1 MLGVV
6 LLHIPAVQ
14 HAVASKTSEAI
25 QRKLGTKVSLGNI
38 SLGLLNRIVVDEVT
52 VEDQQRHKMFSCHR
66 LSAKIDITSIFEG
79 RIVISSA
86 QIFGM
91 KAVLSKADGN
101 SPLNCQFVLDSLA
114 SKDTTDNTPLNL
126 RISSLV
132 IRNSA
137 VAYDRRDK
145 ARKHNTLDLN
155 HIYADSISG
164 HIMLYGLTG
173 DSLSLRVKRL
183 ALVERNSGLTV
194 NNLAFIAD
202 AGKSSAR
209 IKGFALQ
216 TPNSDIGVD
225 MAIEYND
232 GEIKSLGIRSDHS
245 SIGTNDM
252 ALFVPRLMGTNQSI
266 FLDTEITGDRNSVD
280 IKSLSLSTS
289 GREIALSLSGKARA
303 RTGIAGS
310 FRDGGDVS
318 WSIPMLHLHADH
330 DAMSRLARNTGISH
344 NAIPRIGDI
353 DIRASA
359 NGTRHSINAETCI
372 ESGIGDLTSRIAVNG
387 GNACVDL
394 SSNTLRLGD
403 IINGGIIGNTELSLH
418 ATSEIDRNTKRP
430 RRIDAKLTLPLLTL
444 KGYAYRNLNASIG
457 MEADKG
463 SMEISVADMN
473 ADIRMAV
480 TAENITALLDGRASE
495 LRNINLE
502 ANVGNISPHALNLT
516 KSYPGTSFGMD
527 INAMIGDAGK
537 VLDNLTAHISNV
549 RITGE
554 SERYSCARTS
564 LRSSYHSDG
573 SREIVLDSDFANV
586 HATGQYDIETLGASI
601 VNLISRRL
609 PTLPGIPQY
618 KKTGNT
624 MSLTATISDTRPLNL
639 LAGTNIMGNSPIS
652 IKGYINDGLNT
663 TDITLEAD
671 SMTVSGT
678 RLEDASLHLESP
690 GDTLH
695 LAANAL
701 KHNSDGGILS
711 LSIAG
716 KAANNN
722 VNASLKWDNGSG
734 NEFNGSLNIGGQFY
748 QNIEGEAIAKINI
761 TPSEVMINDSLW
773 HLRRAGIT
781 YSANRLAVDNF
792 LLEHGEQHIRI
803 NGMATRSREDSLT
816 VSLKDVN
823 VAYIMNLV
831 DFHSVEFDGYATGD
845 AVATSVFST
854 PEAHA
859 DLVVRDFLFEQGR
872 MGILT
877 VSADWD
883 NALGQINIKGRCDDP
898 DVRPLDFTSLPSG
911 AGGSDAKPG
920 NLPTEGIDGKT
931 IIDGYVSIKKN
942 YIDLDLQAVNTR
954 LEFMNTFC
962 GSFLDDVT
970 AWANGRLRLWG
981 DLSKINLTGEAV
993 VNGKIH
999 VTPLNTVYTLKNDTV
1014 SLVYNDILFKKC
1026 KVADENGNTATVTGG
1041 LHHKHLSRMTFDFDI
1056 EASHML
1062 CFDFPALDGST
1073 FCGHVIGSGT
1083 CKIKGRPGEIT
1094 FDIEAFPEKETEIV
1108 YNVSSPDAIQDQEFI
1123 TWRDMGSV
1131 SADKENGADKEND
1144 DDDDDFRS
1152 DIRMNFLIHTTTDNT
1167 LRLIMDERTGDYI
1180 TLNGTGT
1187 LRATYFNK
1195 GGMEIFGNYNVQH
1208 GEYKMTIQQVITKNF
1223 TFLPGGTIAFGG
1235 PPFKADVNLEAQYI
1249 VPSVPLSDLSIGNS
1263 FSNNSV
1269 RVNCLMNITGTAE
1282 HPVVDFDLNIP
1293 QASSDVQQ
1301 MITTLMDSEQERNQ
1315 QVIYLLTVG
1324 RFFSGN
1330 DNVAESGQ
1338 SRTAVAMQ
1346 SFLSGTL
1353 SQQLNNIIS
1362 DVVLKNQNWNFGANI
1377 SPGDEGMMNAEY
1389 EGLISGRMLNNR
1401 LLINGQFGYRDNANA
1416 TTSFIGDFDIR
1427 YLLFP
1432 NGNLQVR
1439 VYNQTSDRYFTKSN
1453 LNTQGL
1459 GIVWKHDFNHIIPY
1473 WNKRSNKS
1481 NKKGS
1486 SKHVKN
1492 SAPREAITTR
1502 R

>member
-14 HAVASKTSEAI
+14 HAVASKTSEAL
-25 QRKLGTKVSLGNI
+25 QHKLGTKVSLGNI

-91 KAVLSKADGN
+91 KAVLSKADGK

-114 SKDTTDNTPLNL
+114 SKDTTSKTPLNL
-126 RISSLV
+126 QISSLV

-137 VAYDRRDK
+137 VAYDRKDK

-155 HIYADSISG
+155 HIYVDRISG
-164 HIMLYGLTG
+164 HIMLYSLTG
-173 DSLSLRVKRL
+173 DSLSLRMKKL

-194 NNLAFIAD
+194 NNLSFIAD

-209 IKGFALQ
+209 IKGFSLQ
-216 TPNSDIGVD
+216 TPNSDIGID
-225 MAIEYND
+225 IAIKYKD
-232 GEIKSLGIRSDHS
+232 REIKSLDISSDHS
-245 SIGTNDM
+245 SIGTNDI
-252 ALFVPRLMGTNQSI
+252 ALFVPRLRGTNQSI
-266 FLDTEITGDRNSVD
+266 FFDTEITGDRNTLN
-280 IKSLSLSTS
+280 IKSLSLNTA

-303 RTGIAGS
+303 RSNIVS
-310 FRDGGDVS
+310 CILDGGDIS
-318 WSIPMLHLHADH
+318 WSIPMLHLHADY
-330 DAMSRLARNTGISH
+330 DAMNRLARNTGIST
-344 NAIPRIGDI
+344 NTIPHIGDI
-353 DIRASA
+353 DIKASA

-372 ESGIGDLTSRIAVNG
+372 ESGIGNLTSRVAVSG
-387 GNACVDL
+387 ENASVDL
-394 SSNTLRLGD
+394 NSNTLRLGNV
-403 IINGGIIGNTELSLH
+403 INGGIIGDTELSLH
-418 ATSEIDRNTKRP
+418 ATSVIDQNSKRP
-430 RRIDAKLTLPLLTL
+430 RKLDGKLTLPLLTL
-444 KGYAYRNLNASIG
+444 KGYAYRNIDASIG

-463 SMEISVADMN
+463 SIEMSVADMN
-473 ADIRMAV
+473 ADINMSV
-480 TAENITALLDGRASE
+480 TADNISALLDGRASE

-537 VLDNLTAHISNV
+537 VLDNLTAYINNV

-554 SERYSCARTS
+554 RERYSCERAS
-564 LRSSYHSDG
+564 LRSRRHGDG

-601 VNLISRRL
+601 VNLISQRL

-624 MSLTATISDTRPLNL
+624 MALTATISDTRPLNL
-639 LAGTNIMGNSPIS
+639 LAGTNILNNSPIS

-671 SMTVSGT
+671 SMTVSGM

-701 KHNSDGGILS
+701 KHNSDGGMLS

-722 VNASLKWDNGSG
+722 VNASLKWNNGSG

-803 NGMATRSREDSLT
+803 NGMATKSHKDSLT

-872 MGILT
+872 MGVLT

-883 NALGQINIKGRCDDP
+883 NSLGQINIKGRCDDP
-898 DVRPLDFTSLPSG
+898 DVKPLYLPLSSS
-911 AGGSDAKPG
+911 AEKSDAKPG
-920 NLPTEGIDGKT
+920 SPPIEGHDGKT

-981 DLSKINLTGEAV
+981 DLSKINLTGDAV

-1014 SLVYNDILFKKC
+1014 SLVYNDILFNKC
-1026 KVADENGNTATVTGG
+1026 EVADENGNTATVTGG
-1041 LHHKHLSRMTFDFDI
+1041 LHHNHLSRMTFDFDI

-1062 CFDFPALDGST
+1062 CFDFPTLDGST

-1123 TWRDMGSV
+1123 TWRDMGSMSPDKV
-1131 SADKENGADKEND
+1131 SGADTKN

-1152 DIRMNFLIHTTTDNT
+1152 NIRMNFLIHTTTDNT

-1235 PPFKADVNLEAQYI
+1235 PPFEADVNLEAQYI

-1330 DNVAESGQ
+1330 NNVAESGQ

-1459 GIVWKHDFNHIIPY
+1459 GIVWKHDFNYIIPY
-1473 WNKRSNKS
+1473 WNKRS

-1492 SAPREAITTR
+1492 SAPVR

>member
-14 HAVASKTSEAI
+14 HGVASRTSEAL
-25 QRKLGTKVSLGNI
+25 QHKLGTRVSIGNI
-38 SLGLLNRIVVDEVT
+38 SLGLLNRIVIDEVMI
-52 VEDQQRHKMFSCHR
+52 EDQQHHKMFSCHR
-66 LSAKIDITSIFEG
+66 LSAKIDIASILEG
-79 RIVISSA
+79 HIVISSA

-91 KAVLSKADGN
+91 KAVLSKADGK
-101 SPLNCQFVLDSLA
+101 SPLNCQFILDSLK
-114 SKDTTDNTPLNL
+114 SKDTTSKTPLNL
-126 RISSLV
+126 QISSLV

-137 VAYDRRDK
+137 VVYDRRDK
-145 ARKHNTLDLN
+145 ARKHSTFDPN
-155 HIYADSISG
+155 HIYVDRISG
-164 HIMLYGLTG
+164 HIMLYSLKD
-173 DSLSLRVKRL
+173 DSLSLRMKKM
-183 ALVERNSGLTV
+183 ALVERNSGLSI
-194 NNLAFIAD
+194 NNLSFIAD
-202 AGKSSAR
+202 AGKMSAR
-209 IKGFALQ
+209 IKDFSLQ
-216 TPNSDIGVD
+216 TPNSDIGLD
-225 MAIEYND
+225 IAIKYND
-232 GEIKSLGIRSDHS
+232 REIKSLGIRSDHS
-245 SIGTNDM
+245 SVGTNDI
-252 ALFVPRLMGTNQSI
+252 ALFVPKLTGTNQSI
-266 FLDTEITGDRNSVD
+266 FFDTEITGDGKALN
-280 IKSLSLSTS
+280 IKSLSLNTS
-289 GREIALSLSGKARA
+289 GREIAFSMSGKARA
-303 RTGIAGS
+303 RSNIVS
-310 FRDGGDVS
+310 CIRNGDDIS
-318 WSIPMLHLHADH
+318 WSIPTFYLHADY
-330 DAMSRLARNTGISH
+330 DAITSLARNTGIGS
-344 NAIPRIGDI
+344 NTIPHIGNI
-353 DIRASA
+353 DIKASA

-372 ESGIGDLTSRIAVNG
+372 ESGIGDFTSRIAVSGENVS
-387 GNACVDL
+387 VDL
-394 SSNTLRLGD
+394 NSNTLRLGN
-403 IINGGIIGNTELSLH
+403 ILSGGIVGDTELSLH
-418 ATSEIDRNTKRP
+418 AMSIIDQSTKRP
-430 RRIDAKLTLPLLTL
+430 RKLDARLTLPLLTL
-444 KGYAYRNLNASIG
+444 KGYAYRNINASIG

-463 SMEISVADMN
+463 SIEMSVADMN
-473 ADIRMAV
+473 ADVNVSV
-480 TAENITALLDGRASE
+480 TAENITALLEGRASE
-495 LRNINLE
+495 LRNINLA
-502 ANVGNISPHALNLT
+502 ANVGNICPHALNLT
-516 KSYPGTSFGMD
+516 ESYPGTSFGMD
-527 INAMIGDAGK
+527 INAMIGDAGD
-537 VLDNLTAHISNV
+537 VLDNLTAHINNV
-549 RITGE
+549 RITGA
-554 SERYSCARTS
+554 SEHYSCERTS
-564 LRSSYHSDG
+564 LSSRCHNNG
-573 SREIVLDSDFANV
+573 NREIVLDSDFANV
-586 HATGQYDIETLGASI
+586 LATGQYDMETLGTSL
-601 VNLISRRL
+601 VNLISQRL

-624 MSLTATISDTRPLNL
+624 MSLKATISDTRPLNI
-639 LAGTNIMGNSPIS
+639 LAGTNILNNSPIS
-652 IKGYINDGLNT
+652 IKGYINDALNT

-671 SMTVSGT
+671 SMTVSGM
-678 RLEDASLHLESP
+678 RLEGASIHLASP

-695 LAANAL
+695 LEANAL
-701 KHNSDGGILS
+701 KHNSDGGKLS
-711 LSIAG
+711 LSITG

-722 VNASLKWDNGSG
+722 VKASLRWNNGDG
-734 NEFNGSLNIGGQFY
+734 NDFNGSLNIGGQFY
-748 QNIEGEAIAKINI
+748 QNIEGKAIAKINI

-781 YSANRLAVDNF
+781 YSANSLAVDNF

-803 NGMATRSREDSLT
+803 NGMATRNPKDSLT

-872 MGILT
+872 MGVLT

-883 NALGQINIKGRCDDP
+883 NSLGQINIKGRCDDP
-898 DVRPLDFTSLPSG
+898 NVKPLNIPP
-911 AGGSDAKPG
+911 ANVDAKGYAMSGKPS
-920 NLPTEGIDGKT
+920 TEEHDGKT

-962 GSFLDDVT
+962 DSFLDDVS

-981 DLSKINLTGEAV
+981 DLSKINLTGDAV
-993 VNGKIH
+993 VNGSIH
-999 VTPLNTVYTLKNDTV
+999 VTPLNTVYTLKDDTV
-1014 SLVYNDILFKKC
+1014 SLVYNDILFNKC
-1026 KVADENGNTATVTGG
+1026 KVADEKGNIATVTGG

-1056 EASHML
+1056 EARNML
-1062 CFDFPALDGST
+1062 CFDFPTLDGST
-1073 FCGHVIGSGT
+1073 FCGHVVGSGT

-1123 TWRDMGSV
+1123 KWRDMGRV
-1131 SADKENGADKEND
+1131 STDSGSGTVMKD
-1144 DDDDDFRS
+1144 DEDDEDDNFRS
-1152 DIRMNFLIHTTTDNT
+1152 NIRMNFLIHTTADNT

-1235 PPFKADVNLEAQYI
+1235 PPFEADVNLEAQYI

-1459 GIVWKHDFNHIIPY
+1459 GIVWKHDFNYIIPY
-1473 WNKRSNKS
+1473 WNKRNTKKS
-1481 NKKGS
+1481 GPKHGKS
-1486 SKHVKN
+1486 STSVK
-1492 SAPREAITTR
+1492 R
-1502 R
+1502 